1 MARKYIRDASGRFS
15 GGSGRVS
22 GGGGKGSSKG
32 GPPRMTSKPPLPPP
46 PKAVTKKGSNAIKPG
61 PKVPTRMDAKPS
73 TRKMNAAEK
82 AYAEIKAQK
91 SKFKSDRKV
100 IEEMTR
106 RGFLKGNDP
115 QGQMIRIAR
124 STRLKQGGTY

>member
-1 MARKYIRDASGRFS
+1 MG
-15 GGSGRVS
+15 
-22 GGGGKGSSKG
+22 
-32 GPPRMTSKPPLPPP
+32 
-46 PKAVTKKGSNAIKPG
+46 
-61 PKVPTRMDAKPS
+61 AKPAG
-73 TRKMNAAEK
+73 RKLNAAEK

-106 RGFLKGNDP
+106 RGFLKGSDP

-124 STRLKQGGTY
+124 STRIKQGGTY